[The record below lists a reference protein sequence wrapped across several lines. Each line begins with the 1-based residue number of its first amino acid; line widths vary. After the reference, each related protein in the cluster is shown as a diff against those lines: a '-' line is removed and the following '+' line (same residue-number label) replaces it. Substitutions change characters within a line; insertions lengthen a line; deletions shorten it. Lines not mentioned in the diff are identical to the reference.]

1 MKQVWKGA
9 MLFLLTLLPFASALA
24 KPSEAGQ
31 VRKIIDGKSLTR
43 STSIGKRLIRPKYV
57 PSGTMPLIIPE
68 TWKPIS

>member
-31 VRKIIDGKSLTR
+31 VRKIIDKVNQHWQAANSPEVR
-43 STSIGKRLIRPKYV
+43 SFWDNAAYHTGNMGPRRL
-57 PSGTMPLIIPE
+57 
-68 TWKPIS
+68 